1 MSDHAFDKFADR
13 YDGWFLKNRN
23 ILESEVRL
31 IAHALGSPGSILSV
45 GCGSGLF
52 ESLLR
57 KEHGIEIIDGIEPL
71 EDMAAVA
78 RKRGMDVKIGTAAD
92 LPYPSESFDT
102 VLFNGSPS
110 CIADLGKAFEEAFRV
125 TKAGGHVVV
134 ADVPAESGYGLLYQ
148 FAATQTSWEDPTLL
162 GIAPAHPYPIDVAA
176 AANWRTTAAK
186 VDLLRLNGFS
196 DFEYAQTLTT
206 HPRFSDYEAEDPE
219 EGYDRGSY
227 VAIRARKVELS

>member
-1 MSDHAFDKFADR
+1 MSDQVFDEFAGI
-13 YDGWFLKNRN
+13 YDGWFLQNRN

-31 IAHALGSPGSILSV
+31 IAHVLGSPGSVLSV

-52 ESLLR
+52 ESIL
-57 KEHGIEIIDGIEPL
+57 KKDYGIEIIDGLEPS
-71 EDMAAVA
+71 EDMAGVA
-78 RKRGMDVKIGTAAD
+78 RQRGMEVKIGSAED

-102 VLFNGSPS
+102 VLFNGSPGYIS
-110 CIADLGKAFEEAFRV
+110 DLGKAFEEAFRMLR
-125 TKAGGHVVV
+125 AGGHVVV

-148 FAATQTSWEDPTLL
+148 FAATRSSWEDPALL
-162 GIAPAHPYPIDVAA
+162 GVAPAHPYPIELAA
-176 AANWRTTAAK
+176 AANWRTTAEK

-196 DFEYAQTLTT
+196 NFAYAQTLTT

-227 VAIRARKVELS
+227 VAIRARKLELS